1 MSGRTAIIA
10 GATGLV
16 GQEILK
22 RLLADPSVSAVH
34 SLGRRAAAIQNPK
47 LTSHV
52 VDFKQLQTLR
62 PADELYLAIG
72 TTIKDAGSQDAFRSV
87 DFDANLAVAEAALSA
102 GVKRVGLVSAM
113 GADPKSSVF
122 YSRIKGELESAL
134 AQLPFENLVI
144 ARPSMLVGD
153 RNTLGQPERR
163 GEILAMKV
171 QKVLGWLIP
180 ANYRPIR
187 AEAVATALLSKVPS
201 GTGKTILL
209 SGSMQP

>member
-1 MSGRTAIIA
+1 
-10 GATGLV
+10 
-16 GQEILK
+16 
-22 RLLADPSVSAVH
+22 
-34 SLGRRAAAIQNPK
+34 
-47 LTSHV
+47 
-52 VDFKQLQTLR
+52 VDFKQLPALP

-87 DFDANLAVAEAALSA
+87 DFDANLAVANAALSA

-122 YSRIKGELESAL
+122 YSRIKGELESTL

-163 GEILAMKV
+163 GEILALKV

-180 ANYRPIR
+180 ANYQPIK
-187 AEAVATALLSKVPS
+187 AEAVATALLAKVPS
-201 GTGKTILL
+201 GTGNTILL